1 MQDQCLTTDG
11 LNEARDKWFENRT
24 VAEAEYGPIED
35 WTFCD
40 ECSFENLFYAKH
52 FNEDISGW
60 DVGGVMNMGH
70 MFELST
76 SFNRD
81 ISGWNVR
88 NVTYMRRMF
97 EDAIGFNQNI
107 AEWDV
112 SEVSDTSW
120 MFDEVLFNQNLSG
133 WDVGK
138 VTNMGGM
145 FSEAIFFNQNLSEW
159 DVSKVTNMNK
169 MFKGAS
175 DFNYC
180 LTWNVTDVNT
190 EQMFDGSNGR
200 TCAYPSQNPSTVPS
214 WNLTPKPSPCCDTPT
229 PSMVPSPNSASGG
242 NEIAEL
248 VADDG
253 IELGVAFG
261 AAFILLSI
269 VFVVRKCVS
278 TKSTTDD
285 ILRSSEV
292 HDEDSSINSA
302 EEPLM
307 SDKPLMY
314 PFLGKK
320 QPLNE
325 SLNEPLNEPLIQKTD
340 KLYYVKDHLNMTMP
354 ALSKQ
359 PLNEPLNE
367 PLIQKTDIDLEVGSS
382 DED

>member
-1 MQDQCLTTDG
+1 MLA
-11 LNEARDKWFENRT
+11 NN
-24 VAEAEYGPIED
+24 
-35 WTFCD
+35 
-40 ECSFENLFYAKH
+40 H
-52 FNEDISGW
+52 F
-60 DVGGVMNMGH
+60 
-70 MFELST
+70 
-76 SFNRD
+76 R
-81 ISGWNVR
+81 
-88 NVTYMRRMF
+88 
-97 EDAIGFNQNI
+97 
-107 AEWDV
+107 
-112 SEVSDTSW
+112 
-120 MFDEVLFNQNLSG
+120 
-133 WDVGK
+133 
-138 VTNMGGM
+138 
-145 FSEAIFFNQNLSEW
+145 
-159 DVSKVTNMNK
+159 KVTNMNK

-269 VFVVRKCVS
+269 VFLLKKCVS
-278 TKSTTDD
+278 TKSSTDD
-285 ILRSSEV
+285 ILRSTEL

-325 SLNEPLNEPLIQKTD
+325 
-340 KLYYVKDHLNMTMP
+340 
-354 ALSKQ
+354 
-359 PLNEPLNE
+359 PLNE